1 VVAGADAGLDEDA
14 VKAHCRAHLAIY
26 KVPREV
32 RFIAQALPRT
42 ASGKVDRGTFL
53 KQLRGQG

>member
-1 VVAGADAGLDEDA
+1 
-14 VKAHCRAHLAIY
+14 LANY

-32 RFIAQALPRT
+32 SMISEALPRT

-53 KQLRGQG
+53 RAMKGESI